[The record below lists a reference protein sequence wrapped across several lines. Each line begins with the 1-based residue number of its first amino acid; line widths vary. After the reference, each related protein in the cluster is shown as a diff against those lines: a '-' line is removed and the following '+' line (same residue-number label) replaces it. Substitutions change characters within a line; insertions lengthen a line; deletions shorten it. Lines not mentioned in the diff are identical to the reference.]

1 MMMKNILNTFVMVS
15 TVLLMAACSNYSK
28 PFERRVNLSFYSYKA
43 ADELISQSSDMVDYD
58 TPIVVATLSNV
69 NKLDTSSPLGRSFSD
84 QMMTR
89 FVEEGFENVSEIR
102 LRRSLYLRES
112 SKAASGEFLLSRDA
126 RAIAE
131 ARDAG
136 AAVVGTYA
144 VGGNEVLISARLIEV
159 ATGKVLS
166 ASDVRIPMNSHI
178 EELLDDD
185 ADFRNDGRI
194 FSSTSPSMTFA
205 N

>member
-1 MMMKNILNTFVMVS
+1 
-15 TVLLMAACSNYSK
+15 
-28 PFERRVNLSFYSYKA
+28 
-43 ADELISQSSDMVDYD
+43 
-58 TPIVVATLSNV
+58 
-69 NKLDTSSPLGRSFSD
+69 
-84 QMMTR
+84 
-89 FVEEGFENVSEIR
+89 
-102 LRRSLYLRES
+102 RES

-144 VGGNEVLISARLIEV
+144 VGGNEVLVSTRLIEV

-194 FSSTSPSMTFA
+194 FSSSQPSLTFS